1 MAATDIHSIADII
14 RTYGTSSPDVE
25 MVSLGDDRRTWGD
38 MLSRAGQVANALA
51 AAGVGPGD
59 RVSYIDKNSI
69 EYFEVVFG
77 AGMLD
82 AVVVGVNWRLA
93 PAEMQYI
100 VNDADTKVLVVH
112 QDFAAHLTEMVTL
125 GLTSSPTV
133 VVIGDMD
140 GQQSY
145 GDFVAGHP
153 DTDPGAGQPESPDTV
168 ALQLYTSGTTG
179 LPKGAQI
186 TNANFEALVA
196 AAESWAMSSDS
207 VSLAAMPMFHIG
219 GSGWSLFGM
228 SNGARTVIMRELD
241 PTGILG
247 LISREGITH
256 AFLVPAVLQFLL
268 MVPNDG
274 ADLASMELI
283 AYGASPITEDIL
295 VKSMEMFGCDFIQLY
310 GLTET
315 SGAVVQLDPDDH
327 DPGGPR
333 QHLLRAAGKALPG
346 VELKIVDP
354 ETGDSLPDGEVGE
367 VWIKSPTNM
376 SGYWKLPEAT
386 ASSLPGGGWFRSG
399 DAGYLRDGYLYIHDR
414 VKDMIISGGEN
425 IYPAEIE
432 NVLMSHPG
440 VGDVAV
446 IGVPDD
452 RWGETPKAVV
462 VRAPGTEATE
472 SELIEFTRGL
482 LARFKCPSS
491 VDFVDAI
498 PRNPSGKVLKRE
510 LRAPYWEG
518 RDRQV

>member
-1 MAATDIHSIADII
+1 MAASAITSIADIV
-14 RTYGTSSPDVE
+14 RVHSAARPDAE
-25 MVSLGDDRRTWGD
+25 MLSLGDQRRTWGA
-38 MLSRAGQVANALA
+38 MAARAGQVANALA
-51 AAGVGPGD
+51 GAGVGPGD
-59 RVSYIDKNSI
+59 HVSFIDKNSI

-112 QDFAAHLTEMVTL
+112 QDFATQLAEMAAL
-125 GLTSSPTV
+125 GLTSDPTI
-133 VVIGDMD
+133 VVIGEA
-140 GQQSY
+140 GEHQAY
-145 GDFVAGHP
+145 EAFVAGHP
-153 DTDPGAGQPESPDTV
+153 TTDPGAGVPESPDTV

-179 LPKGAQI
+179 LPKGAQL
-186 TNANFEALVA
+186 TNHNFTALVEG
-196 AAESWAMSSDS
+196 AEGWDMHEGS
-207 VSLAAMPMFHIG
+207 VNLAAMPMFHIG
-219 GSGWSLFGM
+219 GSGWALFGM

-241 PTGILG
+241 PMALLG
-247 LISREGITH
+247 LLQNERVTH

-274 ADLASMELI
+274 VDLSAMQLI
-283 AYGASPITEDIL
+283 AYGASPITEDVL
-295 VKSMEMFGCDFIQLY
+295 VKSMEMFGCKYIQLY

-315 SGAVVQLDPDDH
+315 TGAVVQLDPEDH

-333 QHLLRAAGKALPG
+333 QHLLRAAGRAMPG

-354 ETGDSLPDGEVGE
+354 ETGEATPDGEVGE

-376 SGYWKLPEAT
+376 AGYWKLPDAT
-386 ASSLPGGGWFRSG
+386 RAALPGDGWFRSG

-432 NVLMSHPG
+432 NVLMSHPA

-462 VRAPGTEATE
+462 VRAPRAEVTEA
-472 SELIEFTRGL
+472 ELLEYTRSR

-498 PRNPSGKVLKRE
+498 PRNPSGKILKRE

-518 RDRQV
+518 RARQV